1 MEPMTMVIIA
11 CVAAVATFGLLIAA
25 KESEK
30 VWAAIASIGGALMA
44 GTLAVGMAVL
54 AVTTVSEAD
63 KTWTEARTTQ
73 IASMANASEVDGES
87 GVFVTRIEEKNVIRY
102 VESHSDGSYSLEE
115 VDADGARI
123 REDSDAGSARMSYEE
138 CDRDGIDGVFSSCGG
153 RYVFHVPEGTVSSDF
168 SVDPGK

>member
-1 MEPMTMVIIA
+1 MEPMTMVVIA

-30 VWAAIASIGGALMA
+30 VWAAIASIGGALIA

-87 GVFVTRIEEKNVIRY
+87 GVFVTRIAEKNVIRY

-123 REDSDAGSARMSYEE
+123 REDADADSARMSYEE

-153 RYVFHVPEGTVSSDF
+153 RYVFHVPEGTVSNDF